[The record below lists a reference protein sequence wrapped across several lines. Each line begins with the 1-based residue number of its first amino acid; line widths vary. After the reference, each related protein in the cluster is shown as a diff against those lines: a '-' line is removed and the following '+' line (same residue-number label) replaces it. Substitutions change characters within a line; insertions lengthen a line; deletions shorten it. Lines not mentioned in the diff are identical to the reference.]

1 MLPYLNVLTI
11 NALRYLLGSS
21 HSHGIIHGISLLDEF
36 EIKNN
41 NFVDDYWLSTQATKE
56 LVDTAKDSLFI
67 FCEASHANISDQNIE
82 Y

>member
-36 EIKNN
+36 EMKNN
-41 NFVDDYWLSTQATKE
+41 NFVDDSWLLTQATKE